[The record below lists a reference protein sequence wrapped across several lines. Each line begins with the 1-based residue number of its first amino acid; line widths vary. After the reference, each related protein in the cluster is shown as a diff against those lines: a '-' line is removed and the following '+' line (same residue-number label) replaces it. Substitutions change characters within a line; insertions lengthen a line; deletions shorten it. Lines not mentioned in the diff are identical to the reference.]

1 MSRPAR
7 SGPQRPT
14 PEELAVSKMVRA
26 IEDPAAEAERRF
38 PSLVWS
44 VVVHRNL
51 AGIPIAADVVGK
63 FKDEAGVDRGLAH
76 RFSFE
81 DRPLSERQLSKAE
94 IDEGR
99 ARVAR
104 GFLTSH
110 EHRKRAGRQ
119 PRPEHERFKKQEG

>member
-7 SGPQRPT
+7 QGPQHPT
-14 PEELAVSKMVRA
+14 PEELVVSKIVHA
-26 IEDPAAEAERRF
+26 IKDPAAEAEKRF
-38 PSLVWS
+38 GVVWS

-51 AGIPIAADVVGK
+51 AGFPIAADVVGK
-63 FKDEAGVDRGLAH
+63 YKDAQGAERGLAH

-99 ARVAR
+99 ALVAR
-104 GFLTSH
+104 GLLASD
-110 EHRKRAGRQ
+110 EHRRRRAAKEPKAG
-119 PRPEHERFKKQEG
+119 HDRFKKEG